1 MNILI
6 DIGHP
11 AHVHLFKHFAREM
24 TARGHQVHFTCRSRE
39 FVTGLLQHEG
49 FTFTS
54 FGPNYTSAA
63 GKLWGLL
70 RFTWLLL
77 RAGLQFKPDILLSHS
92 SMYAAFVAFL
102 LRKPHLS
109 FEDTFN
115 FEQIRLYKPFTSA
128 ILTGTYDH
136 PLKSKKVVRYPGY
149 HELAYLPPNRFTP
162 DPSVLSELF
171 PQSPQNQYVQSKLGS
186 ARSASDHTDQSAHG
200 SARSASAEAAS
211 LPNYNLSSPHDSA
224 PSASDEAASSNTK
237 HKKSILSEAMHRACR
252 SVEVQNTEHRT
263 PNPKFIILRF
273 VSWSASHDIGHKGM
287 TLESKIAA
295 VKAFSEHAQVFISSE
310 SPLPPELQPYR
321 FPLPPQR
328 MHHAIAFASLI
339 FGESATMASEAAV
352 LGIPAIY
359 LDNTGRLYTK
369 EQQEKYGLVFNYT
382 ESEEDQQKALAKG
395 VELLTTPGIKEE
407 WQEKREKMLAE
418 KIDVTRWLV
427 DFIEAFHKNGRI
439 R

>member
-1 MNILI
+1 LNILI

-24 TARGHQVHFTCRSRE
+24 TARGHQVHFTCRNRE
-39 FVTGLLQHEG
+39 FVTELLQHEG

-54 FGPNYTSAA
+54 FGTNYPSAA

-92 SMYAAFVAFL
+92 SMYAAFAAFL
-102 LRKPHLS
+102 LRKPHIS

-115 FEQIRLYKPFTSA
+115 FEQVRLCKPFTSA
-128 ILTGTYDH
+128 ILTGDYDH
-136 PLKSKKVVRYPGY
+136 PLISKKVVRYPGY
-149 HELAYLPPNRFTP
+149 HELAYLHPNRFTP

-186 ARSASDHTDQSAHG
+186 ARSASD
-200 SARSASAEAAS
+200 EAAS
-211 LPNYNLSSPHDSA
+211 LLNYNLSSPQDSA

-237 HKKSILSEAMHRACR
+237 LKKSILSEAMHRACR

-263 PNPKFIILRF
+263 QNPKFIILRF

-287 TLESKIAA
+287 TLENKLAA
-295 VKAFSEHAQVFISSE
+295 VKAFSAHAQVFISSE
-310 SPLPPELQPYR
+310 LPLSPELESYR
-321 FPLPPQR
+321 FPLPPHL
-328 MHHAIAFASLI
+328 MHHAMAFASLI
-339 FGESATMASEAAV
+339 FGESATMASEAAM

-359 LDNTGRLYTK
+359 LDNTGRLYTR
-369 EQQEKYGLVFNYT
+369 EQEEKYGLVFTYT
-382 ESEEDQQKALAKG
+382 ESEEDQQKAIAKG
-395 VELLTTPGIKEE
+395 VELLTTSGIKEE

-418 KIDVTRWLV
+418 KIDVTAWLV
-427 DFIEAFHKNGRI
+427 EFIEGFHKNGQI
-439 R
+439 G